1 MSISRVPAVLG
12 ALLYSPQVV
21 KELDRQYGQLLP
33 PLGERLEGQAA
44 PSVQEEVEVQV
55 EVEVEMEVEVQPLDW
70 PGVAVTQLLG
80 ERDGEGRP
88 HGEVTAPS
96 SLPCFVLLV
105 LLGG

>member
-21 KELDRQYGQLLP
+21 KELDRQYGHLLP
-33 PLGERLEGQAA
+33 PLGERLEGHAA
-44 PSVQEEVEVQV
+44 PSMQEEVEV
-55 EVEVEMEVEVQPLDW
+55 EVEVQPLDW

-88 HGEVTAPS
+88 HGEVTDPS
-96 SLPCFVLLV
+96 SLPCFDLLV